1 MKLIDNIL
9 YLEFAEMVECGVS
22 ENTLFKAKQ
31 RNSPSW
37 SIIND
42 PDDKR
47 KVLIEYEK
55 LKDDYKRKVEARF
68 GNPYEYVAKL
78 PIRKLVK
85 WDDKAEEFYLAYR
98 YAENKPLPIEHVK
111 KYALAASWLNMFKTV
126 TEDKKALKK
135 LLNLTIE
142 QFYTNAIEIIIAD
155 KIDLPTSY
163 RRLVVAK
170 DSALKKYE
178 ESGYASLIDWRFGN
192 KIAAK
197 VKDELSESTLL
208 EMIAHPNQYDDVYV
222 NIQYNRWAKKNGYKT
237 IDKATVG
244 HWRRKKEADIV
255 MEREGNAELKN
266 RFLRQAKG
274 FRPSAPL
281 YLVESDDNHLDLL
294 FLDPEN
300 PKGTPRYVAIVVS
313 DSYNDYPLGYAYAL
327 SHELNDGRSIALV
340 KAAYVNAMY
349 HIRSITGQ
357 WYLPHETKTDNWA
370 IKSLEPFY
378 RSLGKY
384 INTPVASKNR
394 GYIENKFGTPHWK
407 RCLKIGA
414 NNYVGNN
421 MTAKFRGVNVEAVAR
436 NKKDRPLI
444 GTEAHQQ
451 IENFFHRLRHLPQS
465 NGISKHQQW
474 VEAFHALPA
483 EDKRLIT
490 DEQFLLKF
498 GVEHNEKGR
507 TIRITNRGV
516 EPQING
522 QRFSYDLGEGSW
534 VEYVGKPV
542 KVIYDPFDMSRVLVT
557 DFEKVRMIGRE
568 ARLNPRALQD
578 ADTDS
583 RTYLNSILLERQQDV
598 EAIAQ
603 RSERRK
609 QVLTSAGLDAESL
622 LQEGVLVKEIRQAAE
637 RRAIAQTIDPSLD
650 EDDIYNQM

>member
-9 YLEFAEMVECGVS
+9 YLEWNDALDSGIPKG
-22 ENTLFKAKQ
+22 TLDSAKN
-31 RNSPSW
+31 RTSPSW
-37 SIIND
+37 TFIDD

-47 KVLIEYEK
+47 KVLIEYER
-55 LKDDYKRKVEARF
+55 LKEDYKKKVEARF

-85 WDDKAEEFYLAYR
+85 WDDKAEEFYLSYR
-98 YAENKPLPIEHVK
+98 YGENKPLPIEHVK
-111 KYALAASWLNMFKTV
+111 KYTLAASWLNMFKTV

-142 QFYTNAIEIIIAD
+142 QFYNHALQIIVAD

-163 RRLVVAK
+163 RRLVVAQ

-178 ESGYASLIDWRFGN
+178 DSGYASLIDWRFGN

-208 EMIAHPNQYDDVYV
+208 EMIAHPNQYDDV
-222 NIQYNRWAKKNGYKT
+222 IIEMQYNKWAKKSGYKT
-237 IDKATVG
+237 IDKATVR
-244 HWRRKKEADIV
+244 HWRKKKEADIT

-274 FRPSAPL
+274 YRPSAPL

-300 PKGTPRYVAIVVS
+300 PKTTPRYIAIVVS

-327 SHELNDGRSIALV
+327 AGTLSEGQSIALV
-340 KAAYVNAMY
+340 KAAYANAMY
-349 HIRSITGQ
+349 YIRSITGN
-357 WYLPHETKTDNWA
+357 WHLPHETKTDNWA

-378 RSLGKY
+378 QSLGKY
-384 INTPVASKNR
+384 IKTPVGSKNR
-394 GYIENKFGTPHWK
+394 GFIENAFGSPHWK

-421 MTAKFRGVNVEAVAR
+421 MTAKFRGVNTDAVAR

-444 GTEAHQQ
+444 GAEAHSQ

-465 NGISKHQQW
+465 NGISKHEQW
-474 VEAFHALPA
+474 LNAFNAMPLQ
-483 EDKRLIT
+483 EKRLIN
-490 DEQFLLKF
+490 DEQFLLKL
-498 GVEHNEKGR
+498 GVEHNENGR

-516 EPQING
+516 EPQIAG
-522 QRFSYDLGEGSW
+522 QRFSFDLEGGSW
-534 VEYVGKPV
+534 MEHIGKQV
-542 KVIYDPFDMSRVLVT
+542 KVIYDPYDMSRVLVT
-557 DFEKVRMIGRE
+557 DYEKVRLIGRE
-568 ARLNPRALQD
+568 ARLNPRALHD

-583 RTYLNSILLERQQDV
+583 RTYLNSILMEKQQEV
-598 EAIAQ
+598 EGISI

-609 QVLTSAGLDAESL
+609 QVLASAGIDAESL
-622 LQEGVLVKEIRQAAE
+622 LQEGVMVKEIKQAAE
-637 RRAIAQTIDPSLD
+637 QRMIAETVDRKFN
-650 EDDIYNQM
+650 EDDFYNQM

>member
-1 MKLIDNIL
+1 MKLIENIL
-9 YLEFAEMVECGVS
+9 YLEFAEMVDCGVS
-22 ENTLFKAKQ
+22 ENYLRKAK
-31 RNSPSW
+31 STKTKCW
-37 SIIND
+37 TFIDD
-42 PDDKR
+42 PEDKR
-47 KVLIEYEK
+47 KVLVEFEG
-55 LKDDYKRKVEARF
+55 LKDVYKSKVQARF

-85 WDDKAEEFYLAYR
+85 WDDKAEEFYLSYR
-98 YAENKPLPIEHVK
+98 YDENKPLPIEHVK
-111 KYALAASWLNMFKTV
+111 KYTLAASWLNMFKTV

-142 QFYTNAIEIIIAD
+142 QFYNHALQIITTD

-163 RRLVVAK
+163 RRLVVSK
-170 DSALKKYE
+170 DSALKKYNE
-178 ESGYASLIDWRFGN
+178 TGYASLIDWRFGN

-197 VKDELSESTLL
+197 VKDELSESILL
-208 EMIAHPNQYDDVYV
+208 ELLSHPDQYDDV
-222 NIQYNRWAKKNGYKT
+222 IIEMKYNLWAKKSGYKT

-244 HWRRKKEADIV
+244 NWRRKKGYDIT
-255 MEREGNAELKN
+255 MERNGNAELKN

-274 FRPSAPL
+274 YRPSAPL

-300 PKGTPRYVAIVVS
+300 PKTTPRYIAIVVS

-327 SHELNDGRSIALV
+327 AGTLNEGQSIALV

-349 HIRSITGQ
+349 YIRSITGN
-357 WYLPHETKTDNWA
+357 WHLPHETKTDNWA

-378 RSLGKY
+378 QSIGKW
-384 INTPVASKNR
+384 IKTPVGSKNR
-394 GYIENKFGTPHWK
+394 GYIENMFGSPHWK
-407 RCLKIGA
+407 RCLKLGA

-444 GTEAHQQ
+444 GAEAHTQ

-465 NGISKHQQW
+465 NGISKHEQW
-474 VEAFHALPA
+474 LSAFNALPA
-483 EDKRLIT
+483 SEKRLVT

-498 GVEHNEKGR
+498 GVEHNENGR

-516 EPQING
+516 EPQIAG
-522 QRFSYDLGEGSW
+522 KRYSFDLEGGSW
-534 VEYVGKPV
+534 IEYVGKPV
-542 KVIYDPFDMSRVLVT
+542 KVIYDPYDMSRVLVT
-557 DFEKVRMIGRE
+557 DFEKVRLIGRE

-583 RTYLNSILLERQQDV
+583 RTYLNSILLEKQQDV
-598 EAIAQ
+598 EGISQ

-609 QVLTSAGLDAESL
+609 QVLASAGLDAESL
-622 LQEGVLVKEIRQAAE
+622 LQEGVLVKEIKQAAE
-637 RRAIAQTIDPSLD
+637 QRMISETIDRKF
-650 EDDIYNQM
+650 DDDDFYNQM